1 MAEYKEDL
9 LLDDALPFSLE
20 AEQSILGGMLV
31 EPECISTVM
40 GYITSSD
47 MFYKDEHSKMFNI
60 FVQMFN
66 LSKNIDFIT
75 FLDEVN
81 SIDIFDSASSAKRYL
96 MQIMDI
102 VPSVSNITDYCEIVR
117 DKFYK
122 RRLIEFAK
130 ELSYKTRDS
139 DASAEQLMDMAE
151 QHLYDIRKGKTGSKL
166 KPISDVIMQTFE
178 NLRNLTSED
187 RDMYLGLS
195 TGFTRLDAMMT
206 GLNKSDLIL
215 LAARPGMGKT
225 SFALNVATNV
235 AKRYDKD
242 VAIFSLEM
250 SNEQLVSRILSSEAQ
265 VPSEAL
271 KLGNLSSDQW
281 AQLISTS
288 EILMK
293 TNIYLSETPSVGIA
307 EIKSMIRRLKNLGLI
322 VIDYLQL
329 MSGGGRNE
337 NRVQE
342 ISKLT
347 RSLKIMAKEF
357 DVPIILLSQLNRSA
371 EQREGHKPM
380 LADLRESGSIEQD
393 ADIVMF
399 LFREGYYNKEVEN
412 PYISQ
417 CILAK
422 NRHGSTGEVDIRW
435 DGQFTKF
442 ANLETNRVPPPF

>member
-1 MAEYKEDL
+1 MAEYKENL
-9 LLDDALPFSLE
+9 LLEEVLPFSLE
-20 AEQSILGGMLV
+20 AEQAILGGMLV
-31 EPECISTVM
+31 EPDCISTVI
-40 GYITSSD
+40 GHITNAD
-47 MFYKDEHSKMFNI
+47 MFYKSEHAKMFNI

-81 SIDIFDSASSAKRYL
+81 ITNIFDSESDAKKYL
-96 MQIMDI
+96 VQIMSL
-102 VPSVSNITDYCEIVR
+102 VPSVSNITDYCDIVR
-117 DKFYK
+117 DKYYK
-122 RRLIEFAK
+122 RQLISIAR
-130 ELSYKTRDS
+130 ELTYKTQEGE
-139 DASAEQLMDMAE
+139 ASAEQLMDMAE
-151 QHLYDIRKGKTGSKL
+151 QKLYDIRKGKTGSSL

-187 RDMYLGLS
+187 REEYLGLS
-195 TGFTRLDAMMT
+195 TGFNALDAMMT

-235 AKRYDKD
+235 AKKYDKD
-242 VAIFSLEM
+242 IAVFSLEM
-250 SNEQLVSRILSSEAQ
+250 SNEQLVSRVLSSEAQ

-271 KLGNLSSDQW
+271 KTGKLSSDQW
-281 AQLISTS
+281 TQLISTA
-288 EILMK
+288 EVLMK
-293 TNIYLSETPSVGIA
+293 TNIYLSETPSVGVA

-342 ISKLT
+342 ISKMT
-347 RSLKIMAKEF
+347 RNLKIMAKEF
-357 DVPIILLSQLNRSA
+357 NVPIILLSQLNRSA

-380 LADLRESGSIEQD
+380 LSDLRESGSIEQD

-412 PYISQ
+412 PFISQ

-422 NRHGSTGEVDIRW
+422 NRHGTTGEVNLRW

>member
-1 MAEYKEDL
+1 MAEFKDDIV
-9 LLDDALPFSLE
+9 LDEVLPFSLE
-20 AEQSILGGMLV
+20 AEQAILGGMLV
-31 EPECISTVM
+31 DPDCISTVM
-40 GYITSSD
+40 GYITTGD
-47 MFYKDEHSKMFNI
+47 MFYKTEHAKIFNLFIKMFN
-60 FVQMFN
+60 FSQ
-66 LSKNIDFIT
+66 NIDFIT

-81 SIDIFDSASSAKRYL
+81 SLNIFDSDNDAKRYL
-96 MQIMDI
+96 VLLMDI
-102 VPSVSNITDYCEIVR
+102 VPSVSNIKDYCEIVR
-117 DKFYK
+117 DKYYK
-122 RRLIEFAK
+122 RRLINIAK
-130 ELSYKTRDS
+130 EITYMTKEG
-139 DASAEQLMDMAE
+139 DATAEQLMDMAE
-151 QHLYDIRKGKTGSKL
+151 QKLYDIRKGKTASSL

-178 NLRNLTSED
+178 NLRNLSSED
-187 RDMYLGLS
+187 RDKFLGLS
-195 TGFTRLDAMMT
+195 TGFDRLDAMMT

-235 AKRYDKD
+235 AKKYDKD
-242 VAIFSLEM
+242 IAVFSLEM
-250 SNEQLVSRILSSEAQ
+250 SNEQLVSRVLSSEAQ

-271 KLGNLSSDQW
+271 KTGKLSSDQW
-281 AQLISTS
+281 TQLISTA

-329 MSGGGRNE
+329 MSGGGKNE

-347 RSLKIMAKEF
+347 RNLKIMAKEF
-357 DVPIILLSQLNRSA
+357 NVPIILLSQLNRSA

-380 LADLRESGSIEQD
+380 LSDLRESGSIEQD

-399 LFREGYYNKEVEN
+399 LFREGYYNKEVEH

-422 NRHGSTGEVDIRW
+422 NRHGSTGEVDLRW

-442 ANLETNRVPPPF
+442 ANLEMNRVPPPF